1 MIWTMEFV
9 QSIGI
14 SYRIHTIH
22 VLLKWGRNGIV
33 VKCWICKAVHCK
45 LSSDAIIL
53 DSLDIFE
60 RPNWMRILSMEHSVW
75 FGRSTR
81 RITRRLS
88 YQTPLL
94 ITLAAILFFLL
105 LACSCNKV
113 FNANAVVSLNAGL
126 VRSIPNV
133 LYLSGPSSEC
143 EYTQ

>member
-1 MIWTMEFV
+1 MEFG

-14 SYRIHTIH
+14 YRIYVYTRYMSC
-22 VLLKWGRNGIV
+22 WNGVKTVIA
-33 VKCWICKAVHCK
+33 VKCLICKAVHCK

-75 FGRSTR
+75 FGRGTR

-113 FNANAVVSLNAGL
+113 FNANDSVVTLNARL